1 MDSDSDGVLILI
13 FCYGFLIGWI
23 LIGWTLVAFWI
34 QICWTLDFGFG
45 LVGLGWRYSG
55 GVVGGVWS
63 LWVCYWWWVV

>member
-1 MDSDSDGVLILI
+1 MDFDWLD
-13 FCYGFLIGWI
+13 FGWI
-23 LIGWTLVAFWI
+23 LDLDL
-34 QICWTLDFGFG
+34 LDFGFG